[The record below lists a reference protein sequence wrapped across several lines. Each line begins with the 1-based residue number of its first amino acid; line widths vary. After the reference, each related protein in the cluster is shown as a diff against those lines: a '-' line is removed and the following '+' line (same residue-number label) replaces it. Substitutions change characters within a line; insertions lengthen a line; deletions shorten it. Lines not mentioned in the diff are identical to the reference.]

1 MNRYKELRNRQ
12 QEEFNKF
19 PIKFAFSQEQFE
31 RGMRELGLEPTDTD
45 KVCKTIAGGFLR
57 KSDAPAMHE
66 ILTRHHKEIE
76 DAIAADKDG
85 TGFVYDMFLYEL
97 QNHEYGYTWETE
109 DTLESLGYTEE
120 QVEADPKLK
129 AGFEKAKKHIQN
141 LED

>member
-1 MNRYKELRNRQ
+1 MNRYRELRERQ

-31 RGMRELGLEPTDTD
+31 RGMRELGLKPTDTK
-45 KVCKTIAGGFLR
+45 KVCKTVAGGFLR

-66 ILTRHHKEIE
+66 MLSRHQKEIE
-76 DAIAADKDG
+76 DEIDADKDG

-97 QNHEYGYTWETE
+97 QNHEYGYTWDTE
-109 DTLESLGYTEE
+109 ETLESLGYTEE
-120 QVEADPKLK
+120 QVEADLKLK
-129 AGFEKAKKHIQN
+129 IGFEMAKKYIQN